1 MKSDDYQGMMKPI
14 ALLLILIGTLLFT
27 PLPGQDIQPAAGA
40 IDQTVKKNTLL
51 EFIRIRSNP
60 AANYVLGP
68 GDIITVDVFGVPE
81 LKTEVQVAQDGTI
94 MLPFLSLVRVEGLN
108 TAELQVKLESLLA
121 DSVLKDPHVMV
132 SIKEYRSQ
140 PVHVLGEISKP
151 GTYQL
156 THFMR
161 LVDLLSL
168 AGGFTA
174 TAGDICTISRQDETG
189 TSQQVEISLV
199 DLLENGN
206 PALNVPVQAGDII
219 HVPKR
224 VDRIYYVI
232 GDVGKPGAYPIPP
245 KKEIRLSE
253 ALTTA
258 GGFTKTSS
266 LANTRLVRAL
276 PDGQRA
282 VMAIDFDKILKGSGE
297 DFSLQEN
304 DMLYI
309 PNSKAKG
316 ISQAMLSSVPNF
328 IYWGLLL
335 AF

>member
-1 MKSDDYQGMMKPI
+1 MCKSDGYQGTMKQI
-14 ALLLILIGTLLFT
+14 FLLFT
-27 PLPGQDIQPAAGA
+27 ITGIVLSAPLFGQGAAPTSLS

-68 GDIITVDVFGVPE
+68 GDVITVDVFGVPE

-94 MLPFLSLVRVEGLN
+94 MLPFLSIVRVEGLN
-108 TAELQVKLESLLA
+108 TAELQAKLESLLA
-121 DSVLKDPHVMV
+121 DSVLQDPHVMV

-174 TAGDICTISRQDETG
+174 TAGDACTISRQDETG
-189 TSQQVEISLV
+189 TSQQVEISLI

-206 PALNVPVQAGDII
+206 PELNVPVQAGDII

-245 KKEIRLSE
+245 KKDIRLSE

-258 GGFTKTSS
+258 GASRKRPSCPT
-266 LANTRLVRAL
+266 
-276 PDGQRA
+276 P
-282 VMAIDFDKILKGSGE
+282 GSCGRYLT
-297 DFSLQEN
+297 DN
-304 DMLYI
+304 G
-309 PNSKAKG
+309 P
-316 ISQAMLSSVPNF
+316 
-328 IYWGLLL
+328 
-335 AF
+335 

>member
-1 MKSDDYQGMMKPI
+1 MKQI
-14 ALLLILIGTLLFT
+14 FLLFT
-27 PLPGQDIQPAAGA
+27 ITGIVLSAPLFGQGAAPTSLS

-68 GDIITVDVFGVPE
+68 GDVITVDVFGVPE

-94 MLPFLSLVRVEGLN
+94 MLPFLSIVRVEGLN
-108 TAELQVKLESLLA
+108 TAELQAKLESLLA
-121 DSVLKDPHVMV
+121 DSVLQDPHVMV

-174 TAGDICTISRQDETG
+174 TAGDACTISRQDETG
-189 TSQQVEISLV
+189 TSQQVEISLI

-206 PALNVPVQAGDII
+206 PELNVPVQAGDII

-245 KKEIRLSE
+245 KKDIRLSE

-258 GGFTKTSS
+258 GGFTKTSKLS
-266 LANTRLVRAL
+266 DTRLVRAL
-276 PDGQRA
+276 PDGQRT
-282 VMAIDFDKILKGSGE
+282 VMAINFDKILKGTGD